1 MRPPSDSRVLVRRSR
16 AFTLIELISVIAII
30 GILAALII
38 PSLGAARTAA
48 MRSRTRAQFAQWA
61 LGVEAFRQAYGHY
74 PLFDAQGVVNPPATS
89 CEPGQPHLFHDLL
102 AGRRRDGTPLPGRRG
117 APPESAEAQNARGL
131 ALLTFCEADF
141 VPADFPDASRR
152 HLVRDAFDGTE
163 IAVLVDRNLDG
174 RIVVGGPVAD
184 YVAFPAVRSVRGVLL
199 VPSADAFPP
208 AGLRAGVAFYSAPPD
223 ADEAGDLV
231 LSWK

>member
-1 MRPPSDSRVLVRRSR
+1 MRPPSDSRVFVRRSC
-16 AFTLIELISVIAII
+16 AFTLIELLAVVAII
-30 GILAALII
+30 GILVAVIL
-38 PSLGAARTAA
+38 PTLGSARSAA

-74 PLFDAQGVVNPPATS
+74 PLFDPQGLVNPPGAS
-89 CEPGQPHLFHDLL
+89 CAPAQPHLFHDLL
-102 AGRRRDGTPLPGRRG
+102 AGRRRDGTPLPGRSG
-117 APPESAEAQNARGL
+117 APAASAEAQNARGL
-131 ALLTFCEADF
+131 AFLVFGEADL
-141 VPADFPDASRR
+141 VPAGFPDETRR

-174 RIVVGGPVAD
+174 RIVVGGGDAD
-184 YVAFPAVRSVRGVLL
+184 YAAFPIVRSVRGTAL
-199 VPSADAFPP
+199 VPADDDFPRD
-208 AGLRAGVAFYSAPPD
+208 GLRAGVVFYSAPPD